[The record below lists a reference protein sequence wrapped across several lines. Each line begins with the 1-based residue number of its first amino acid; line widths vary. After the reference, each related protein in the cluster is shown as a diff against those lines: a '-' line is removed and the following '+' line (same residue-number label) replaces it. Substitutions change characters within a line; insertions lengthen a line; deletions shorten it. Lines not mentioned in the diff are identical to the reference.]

1 MPEKKQYRVEEFMS
15 TKVTTLHEDATIAD
29 AIQKMLRH
37 KTNGLVIVDKNKK
50 VVGILSSWDIIEY
63 VVPDYLEED
72 KHLATFESG
81 KMFEKRVRDI
91 ANHSIA
97 ECMTSRVHTIK
108 PDHTLIEAATLLSE
122 FHIRQLPVVDQDGI
136 LIGYIN
142 RTDIKRA
149 MGEVLGLTED

>member
-63 VVPDYLEED
+63 VV
-72 KHLATFESG
+72 
-81 KMFEKRVRDI
+81 
-91 ANHSIA
+91 
-97 ECMTSRVHTIK
+97 HTIK